1 MKVFISKYALSS
13 GIFSVEADFLESKDS
28 VKYRRDGGSFMEFAH
43 KNEWHSCA
51 DKAIAR
57 AEEMRIAKLKS
68 LDKQINKYS
77 SMIFSVGVSR

>member
-1 MKVFISKYALSS
+1 MRVFISKYALSS
-13 GIFSVEADFLESKDS
+13 GIFSVEAEFLESKDS

-68 LDKQINKYS
+68 LDKQAKK
-77 SMIFSVGVSR
+77 VSAMVFEIAP

>member
-1 MKVFISKYALSS
+1 MKVFITKYALSS
-13 GIFSVEADFLESKDS
+13 GIFSVDAELAKSIDMIS
-28 VKYRRDGGSFMEFAH
+28 YRREAGSFLEFAH

-68 LDKQINKYS
+68 LDKQVKK
-77 SMIFSVGVSR
+77 VSAMVFEIAP

>member
-51 DKAIAR
+51 DKAIDR

-68 LDKQINKYS
+68 LDKQSKK
-77 SMIFSVGVSR
+77 VSAMVFEIAP

>member
-1 MKVFISKYALSS
+1 MRVFISKYALSS
-13 GIFSVEADFLESKDS
+13 GIFSVEAEFLESKDS

-51 DKAIAR
+51 DKAIDR

-68 LDKQINKYS
+68 LDNQAKK
-77 SMIFSVGVSR
+77 VSAMVFEIAP

>member
-1 MKVFISKYALSS
+1 MRVFISKYALSS
-13 GIFSVEADFLESKDS
+13 GIFSVEAEFLESKDS

>member
-13 GIFSVEADFLESKDS
+13 GIFSVEAEFLESKDS

-51 DKAIAR
+51 DKAIDR

-68 LDKQINKYS
+68 LDKQSKK
-77 SMIFSVGVSR
+77 VSAMVFEIAP

>member
-1 MKVFISKYALSS
+1 MRVFISKYALSS
-13 GIFSVEADFLESKDS
+13 GIFSVEAEFLESKDS

-51 DKAIAR
+51 DKAIDR

-68 LDKQINKYS
+68 LDKQSKK
-77 SMIFSVGVSR
+77 VSAMVFEIAP